1 MSYTMCARLD
11 VPFTQAV
18 EATRSALSDQGFGVI
33 SEIDLSGTLRAK
45 IGVEL
50 PDQVILGACRPP
62 LAHAAVLADP
72 SIAALLPCNVVVRR
86 IDETTSMV
94 EAIDPGVM
102 TSLSDSP
109 ALTGVAEDART
120 RIAAALAAL
129 SEAAA

>member
-1 MSYTMCARLD
+1 MKSYTMCARLD
-11 VPFTQAV
+11 VPFPRAV

-45 IGVEL
+45 IGAEL

-72 SIAALLPCNVVVRR
+72 SIATLLPCNVVVRR
-86 IDETTSMV
+86 VSDSVSMV

-102 TSLSDSP
+102 TGLSDSP

-120 RIAAALAAL
+120 RLAAALAAL
-129 SEAAA
+129 TEAA